1 MSSMLEHLATLYG
14 FQADY
19 QVFWRRQHGVTT
31 QTQRA
36 LLEAM
41 GVPADSEMAY
51 AQAVAEWEARRWRR
65 VLAPAQ
71 VVRRTT
77 TPIQIELRLPAS
89 HQRLL
94 HWLLLLEDGN
104 QHKGTV
110 NIADLPVLEQVN
122 SAGVQFRRYHFT
134 LPFTPPPGYH
144 GFEIADVGGSTQ
156 LRLIVTPE
164 VCYQPEAVQGERR
177 VWGPTVQLYA
187 LRSQRNWGIGDF
199 TDLRMMLTF
208 LARAGAGVVGFNPVH
223 ALFPHNPTQRSP
235 YSPSS
240 RLYLNILY
248 LDIEAMPDFADCKA
262 AHTALHG
269 PQFQARLR
277 ALRGRELVDYAA
289 VAAAKFPFF
298 ELLYRHFREHH
309 LGSGDERDEAFRDF
323 QAVEGEVLRTYAL
336 FEALQEYFQH
346 QNPSMRGWQDWP
358 AAYRDPASTEVA
370 AFLEAYRE
378 RVEFY
383 EYLQWQAASQLSGVD
398 QRAREL
404 DLKIGL
410 YQSLAVSVDPN
421 GAETW
426 GNQPLYALNASI
438 GTPPDEFNLK
448 GQDWG
453 QPPLVPERLQ
463 DAAYAPFIA
472 AVRKAMRHAGALRIG
487 HAMGLARLF
496 WIPAGGTPADG
507 AYVSYPFADLLGMLA
522 LESQRNQCLV
532 VADDLGTVP
541 PAVREALATT
551 GVFSSHLLLL
561 EKAADGGFKAPAA
574 YPRQALVAVS
584 SHDLPTL
591 KGYWQ
596 GYDLDVRRDLDLYP
610 LEAERAERI
619 VARAQDQARLLV
631 ALEREDLLPPGISAH
646 PVSAPEMTP
655 ELARAVQLYLA
666 RSPARLLL
674 IQPEDVLGQLEQV
687 NLPGTTDQYPNWRR
701 KLPLNL
707 EEWTEDPRITALVT
721 ALQEACGKS
730 TTLSVPSAVPMQV
743 PAIAARIPLATYRLQ
758 FNRDFTFAQATELIS
773 YLQALGISHCYASPY
788 LKARPGSLHGY
799 DIIDHNALNPEIGS
813 LEDFERLVAAL
824 QQQGMGQILDIVP
837 NHMGVMGSDNG
848 WWLDVLENGQASSY
862 ADFFDI
868 DWEPLK
874 DELRGKL
881 LVPVLGDQYGN
892 VLERGELKLVFD
904 TQQGEFSI
912 WYYTHRFPVDPKTY
926 PQIIG
931 YRLERLAARLGP
943 AHPQV
948 LEFQSLLTALGHLP
962 SHTEIASDKLAERN
976 RDKEIHKRY
985 LAALCAGSPD
995 IAQYIEENVK
1005 EINGTAGDPKS
1016 FDWLHELIEV
1026 QAYRLAYWRV
1036 AADDIN
1042 YRRFFDINDL
1052 AALRME
1058 KEAVFT
1064 ATHRLVFELIATG
1077 KVDGLRIDHPDGLY
1091 DPTQYFQRLQQR
1103 RAELGKVNGE
1113 DKPLYVVVEKIRA
1126 SYEHIPRDWAVY
1138 GGTGYRFANLV
1149 NGLFVDSANQARLDR
1164 IYAGFL
1170 EERLDFDE
1178 MLYRCKKLIM
1188 KVALA
1193 SELNVLANQ
1202 LSRIAQADRH
1212 TCDLTLNSLRDALTE
1227 IVACFP
1233 VYRTYITGER
1243 ITSQDQRFI
1252 NWAVATAKKRSQAA
1266 DITVFDFVHAVLLLT
1281 LAEGKSPA
1289 FRAAVT
1295 AFTKKFQQFT
1305 SPVMAKSL
1313 EDTSFYIYN
1322 RLVSLNDVGG
1332 DPKSFG
1338 ISVAAFHGANQERMK
1353 SWPHTLLN
1361 TSTHDSKR
1369 SEDVRARLNVLSEI
1383 PARWRLA
1390 LRRWS
1395 RLNRSRKRQV
1405 DGKYA
1410 PSRNDEYLLYQTL
1423 LGAWPV
1429 GELDQEALAD
1439 FCQREEHYLIKVV
1452 REAKVHSSW
1461 INPNTAYEEAVV
1473 AFIRALLLTPYPRN
1487 LFLADFAPLQ
1497 AWIARIGL
1505 FNSLSQTLLKL
1516 TVPGVP
1522 DIYQGCELWQFSLVD
1537 PDNRRPV
1544 DFAQRQA
1551 LLKEL
1556 QVLAATP
1563 TEALA
1568 DAVRCLLDTLEDGR
1582 CKLYLTWKA
1591 LELRNRYPQLF
1602 QQGSYLPL
1610 RVEGAWADHLC
1621 AFARQSDEQTA
1632 IVAVPRL
1639 CAGLLGEQ
1647 AAAPLGPAVWDNT
1660 RVELPS
1666 AWSGTLYRHVLTGE
1680 HLQPVR
1686 EGDKAFLPVSALLAC
1701 FPVALL
1707 CSS

>member
-1 MSSMLEHLATLYG
+1 MSSVLEHLATLYG
-14 FQADY
+14 IQADY
-19 QVFWRRQHGVTT
+19 QDFWGKKHPVTPA
-31 QTQRA
+31 TQRA

-41 GVPADSEMAY
+41 GVPADSETAC
-51 AQAVAEWEARRWRR
+51 AQAVAEREARRWRR
-65 VLAPAQ
+65 VLAPVQ
-71 VVRRTT
+71 VVRGTAA
-77 TPIQIELRLPAS
+77 PVQIELRLPVS
-89 HQRLL
+89 HQKPL
-94 HWLLLLEDGN
+94 HWRLQLEDGH
-104 QHKGTV
+104 QHQGTV
-110 NIADLPVLEQVN
+110 NIAELAVLEQAD
-122 SAGVQFRRYHFT
+122 SAGEPFRRYHFT
-134 LPFTPPPGYH
+134 LPLTPPPGYH
-144 GFEIADVGGSTQ
+144 RFEIADAGGATP

-199 TDLRMMLTF
+199 TDLRMVLTF
-208 LARAGAGVVGFNPVH
+208 SARVGAEVVGLNPVH
-223 ALFPHNPTQRSP
+223 TLFPHNPTQASP

-240 RLYLNILY
+240 RLYLNSLY
-248 LDIEAMPDFADCKA
+248 LDIEAIPDFSECMA
-262 AHTALHG
+262 AQAALHD

-277 ALRGRELVDYAA
+277 ALRGDELVDYTA

-309 LGSGDERDEAFRDF
+309 LGSGDARDQAFRAF
-323 QAVEGEVLRTYAL
+323 QADEGESLRRYAL
-336 FEALQEYFQH
+336 FEALQTYFQQ
-346 QNPSMRGWQDWP
+346 QNPSMRSWRDWP
-358 AAYRDPASTEVA
+358 TVYRNPASAEVA
-370 AFLEAYRE
+370 AVPEAYRE

-383 EYLQWQAASQLSGVD
+383 EYLQWQTAIQLDAVG

-426 GNQPLYALNASI
+426 DNQSLYAFNASI
-438 GTPPDEFNLK
+438 GAPADEFNLK

-453 QPPLVPERLQ
+453 QPPLIPERLQ
-463 DAAYAPFIA
+463 DTAYAPFIA
-472 AVRKAMRHAGALRIG
+472 AVRKTMRHAGALRIG

-496 WIPAGGTPADG
+496 WIPAGGTPTDG
-507 AYVSYPFADLLGMLA
+507 AYVFYPFADLLGILA

-532 VADDLGTVP
+532 VADDIGPIP
-541 PAVREALATT
+541 PAVREALQTA

-561 EKAADGGFKAPAA
+561 EKTADGGFKAPAA
-574 YPRQALVAVS
+574 YPHQALVAVS

-591 KGYWQ
+591 KGFWQ
-596 GYDLDVRRDLDLYP
+596 GYDLDVRRNLDLYP
-610 LEAERAERI
+610 SEAERAERV
-619 VARAQDQARLLV
+619 VARAQDRARLLV
-631 ALEREDLLPPGISAH
+631 ALEREDLLPPGISVH
-646 PVSAPEMTP
+646 PVSAPDMTP

-666 RSPARLLL
+666 RSPASLLL
-674 IQPEDVLGQLEQV
+674 IQPEDVLGQIEQM
-687 NLPGTTDQYPNWRR
+687 NLPGTTEQYPNWRR

-707 EEWTEDPRITALVT
+707 EEWTEDPRVMALVA
-721 ALQEACGKS
+721 ALQEAWGES
-730 TTLSVPSAVPMQV
+730 ISQPVPLTEPLPM
-743 PAIAARIPLATYRLQ
+743 PATAGRIPLATYRLQ
-758 FNRDFTFAQATELIS
+758 FNRNFTLAQATELIP
-773 YLQALGISHCYASPY
+773 YLHTLGISHCYASPY
-788 LKARPGSLHGY
+788 LKARPSSLHGY
-799 DIIDHNALNPEIGS
+799 DIIDHNTLNPEIGS
-813 LEDFERLVAAL
+813 LEDFERFVATL
-824 QQQGMGQILDIVP
+824 QQHRMGQILDIVP
-837 NHMGVMGSDNG
+837 NHMGVMGSDNR

-862 ADFFDI
+862 ADYFDI

-874 DELRGKL
+874 DELRAKL

-904 TQQGEFSI
+904 KQQGEFSI
-912 WYYTHRFPVDPKTY
+912 WYYEHRFPVDPATY

-931 YRLERLAARLGP
+931 YRLERLAARLD
-943 AHPQV
+943 AVHPQV
-948 LEFQSLLTALGHLP
+948 LEFQSLLTAFGHLP
-962 SHTEIASDKLAERN
+962 SHTEIAPDKRAERN
-976 RDKEIHKRY
+976 RDKEIHKRH
-985 LAALCAGSPD
+985 LAAICAGSPD
-995 IAQYIEENVK
+995 IVQYLDENVK
-1005 EINGTAGDPKS
+1005 EINGTTGDPKS
-1016 FDWLHELIEV
+1016 FDWLHELIRV

-1052 AALRME
+1052 AAVRME

-1064 ATHRLVFELIATG
+1064 ATHRWVFELIAAG

-1091 DPTQYFQRLQQR
+1091 DPAYYFQRLQQH
-1103 RAELGKVNGE
+1103 RAELEKANCE
-1113 DKPLYVVVEKIRA
+1113 SKPLYVVVEKIRA
-1126 SYEHIPRDWAVY
+1126 SYEHIPKNWAIY

-1149 NGLFVDSANQARLDR
+1149 NGLLVDSANQSRLDR
-1164 IYAGFL
+1164 LYAGFL
-1170 EERLDFDE
+1170 GKRIDFDE
-1178 MLYRCKKLIM
+1178 TLYCCKQLIM

-1202 LSRIAQADRH
+1202 LSRLAQADRH
-1212 TCDLTLNSLRDALTE
+1212 TCDFTLNSLRDALTE

-1252 NWAVATAKKRSQAA
+1252 DWAVATAKKRSQAA
-1266 DITVFDFVHAVLLLT
+1266 DTTVFDFVHAILLLT
-1281 LAEGKSPA
+1281 IAEGKSPA

-1295 AFTKKFQQFT
+1295 AFAMKFQQFT
-1305 SPVMAKSL
+1305 SPVMAKGL

-1322 RLVSLNDVGG
+1322 RLTSLNDVGG

-1338 ISVAAFHGANQERMK
+1338 ISVAAFHGANQERAK
-1353 SWPHTLLN
+1353 NWPHTLLN

-1410 PSRNDEYLLYQTL
+1410 PSCNDEYLLYQTL

-1429 GELDQEALAD
+1429 GKLDQAALAD
-1439 FCQREEHYLIKVV
+1439 FCQRIERYLIKAV
-1452 REAKVHSSW
+1452 REAKVYSSW
-1461 INPNTAYEEAVV
+1461 INPNAAYEEAMI

-1497 AWIARIGL
+1497 AWIARLGM

-1522 DIYQGCELWQFSLVD
+1522 DIYQGCELWQFNLVD

-1544 DFAQRQA
+1544 DFARRQV
-1551 LLKEL
+1551 LLQEL
-1556 QVLAATP
+1556 QMLAATP

-1568 DAVRCLLDTLEDGR
+1568 EAVRRLLDTLEDSR
-1582 CKLYLTWKA
+1582 SKLYLSWKA
-1591 LELRNRYPQLF
+1591 LELRNRQPQLF

-1610 RVEGAWADHLC
+1610 RVEGIQTDHLC
-1621 AFARQSDEQTA
+1621 AFARQSGEQTV
-1632 IVAVPRL
+1632 IVAAPRL
-1639 CAGLLGEQ
+1639 YAGLLSEQ
-1647 AAAPLGPAVWDNT
+1647 APVPLGPAVWGDT
-1660 RVELPS
+1660 QVELPS
-1666 AWSGTLYRHVLTGE
+1666 AWSGTEFRNVLTGE
-1680 HLQPVR
+1680 HRRPMQ
-1686 EGDKAFLPVSALLAC
+1686 EGESVFLPVSALLAH